1 MRQLFESVL
10 ELRGIQERFHSQS
23 ECELKRRRDLEK
35 YIEIHGTCN
44 EIEDNDADT
53 RERFTL
59 EVGRYENII
68 KEISNSFKASIYIVI
83 LYSTFKRQSFYLNG
97 FFFFQFDLGKF
108 LKKLIKVSTD
118 DQEAL
123 HSLANRINFNH
134 FYSKNDQELEKC
146 ATYLCRPQK

>member
-23 ECELKRRRDLEK
+23 ECELKRRKGLEK
-35 YIEIHGTCN
+35 YIEVHGTCN

-68 KEISNSFKASIYIVI
+68 KEISNSFKVSIFIVI
-83 LYSTFKRQSFYLNG
+83 WCVSVFKRQSFCLNE
-97 FFFFQFDLGKF
+97 FFLPVRFG
-108 LKKLIKVSTD
+108 
-118 DQEAL
+118 
-123 HSLANRINFNH
+123 
-134 FYSKNDQELEKC
+134 
-146 ATYLCRPQK
+146 